1 MLSTFRKY
9 TKAFI
14 WVVVIAF
21 VGTIIFAWGMDIT
34 SSKTQKDIVGTI
46 AGKDIDYRTYQPY
59 LDRLYKQEQANSDAD
74 LSITVLNRIRQQA
87 WDNLVADYVINREVE
102 ARKIGVTNEEF
113 YQFLKYQPP
122 QEIRQ
127 GEAFQTNGQFDYQ
140 KYVAAMAD
148 PRFASFWAQVET
160 VYRPELKKL
169 KLQDQIISTARVS
182 EEEIRDYYVNTNERA
197 VFNVIDAPVV
207 KFSNPNLEVNE
218 PDAQAYYESHKDDY
232 ETKERAS
239 LDYVAFSKEPT
250 EKDWDLIRLEIA
262 EVKRLIDQGEDFA
275 ELAKGYSEDNTAQNG
290 GDLGWFERG
299 RMVPEF
305 DAAAFALQ
313 PGQVSDPVRTKFGWH
328 LIKVEEKKME
338 MGVEQINAR
347 HILLKI
353 KASTETVDLAFRNA
367 NAVLNS
373 IKGSD
378 LATAASENGGVVK
391 NTGLFE
397 STDAIVG
404 IGNDRII
411 SRFAFNNPV
420 GTVSPVYETDALV
433 LVAKVAKRVPA
444 GIAPYEDVK
453 DRVRRD
459 YINSLAKLK
468 CQQEIT
474 RIWTQI
480 QGGTPFDQAA
490 KDNGYQI
497 ITSSPITRQDYIVGI
512 GGDPTLIGAAFALN
526 NPGDMTGP
534 IEYLKGWAIVKLA
547 ERQSADLSQYSQV
560 HDSLAQTILY
570 DKQSEIYGAW
580 YLDLITSAKVQDYL
594 DKYFAKE

>member
-34 SSKTQKDIVGTI
+34 RSKTQKDIVGTI
-46 AGKDIDYRTYQPY
+46 AGKDIDYRLYQPY

-207 KFSNPNLEVNE
+207 KFSNPNLEVSE
-218 PDAQAYYESHKDDY
+218 QDARAYYESHKDDY
-232 ETKERAS
+232 KTEERAS

-250 EKDWDLIRLEIA
+250 DKDWDLIRLEIV
-262 EVKRLIDQGEDFA
+262 EVKRLVDQGEDFA
-275 ELAKGYSEDNTAQNG
+275 DLAKGYSEDNTAQNG

-313 PGQVSDPVRTKFGWH
+313 PGQVSEPVRTKFGWH
-328 LIKVEEKKME
+328 LIKVEGRKME
-338 MGVEQINAR
+338 KGVEQINAR

-367 NAVLNS
+367 NALLNS

-397 STDAIVG
+397 NTGAIAG

-420 GTVSPVYETDALV
+420 GAISPVYETDALV

-444 GIAPYEDVK
+444 GVALYEDVK
-453 DRVRRD
+453 DPVRRD
-459 YINSLAKLK
+459 YIDSLAKLK

-474 RIWTQI
+474 RVWTQI

-490 KDNGYQI
+490 KDNGYE
-497 ITSSPITRQDYIVGI
+497 ITTSKPITREDYFVGI
-512 GGDPTLIGAAFALN
+512 GGDPTLIGAAFALK

-534 IEYLKGWAIVKLA
+534 IEYRKGWAIVKMT
-547 ERQSADLSQYSQV
+547 ERQSADLSQFSQM

-580 YLDLITSAKVQDYL
+580 YLDLIASAKIQDYL